1 MRANSSVPGLIAAV
15 LAALAGCKPP
25 ENSVTL
31 VVPPDTVEPLE
42 PGPDPPLP
50 AEPTLPRSP
59 VELEELLRQ
68 VEQLRSAPSE
78 SPSQAQI
85 NEIRERPQSG
95 VPTQAVVPLGA
106 LPSPRPQK
114 LFFQCA
120 DDVTFAVRTAGGR
133 LEVFPPGSPNN
144 FVALLPRPSEPGTH
158 YYTADRAEFR
168 FDGELATLILGPD
181 RWADCVS
188 NPAAAVWG
196 ARP

>member
-1 MRANSSVPGLIAAV
+1 MRANSSVPGLIVAV
-15 LAALAGCKPP
+15 LAALAGCKPA
-25 ENSVTL
+25 EKSVTL
-31 VVPPDTVEPLE
+31 VVSPDTAEPLE
-42 PGPDPPLP
+42 PGADPPLP
-50 AEPTLPRSP
+50 AGPTQPRSP
-59 VELEELLRQ
+59 VELEQLLRQ

-78 SPSQAQI
+78 SPSQAI
-85 NEIRERPQSG
+85 DELREQPQSG
-95 VPTQAVVPLGA
+95 VPIQAAVPPGA
-106 LPSPRPQK
+106 LSPLPPQK

-133 LEVFPPGSPNN
+133 LEVFPPGSPSN
-144 FVALLPRPSEPGTH
+144 FVALLPQPSAPGTH

-168 FDGELATLILGPD
+168 FDGELATLVLGPD